1 MLANIR
7 NRFNYFRRKKAQ
19 PAQLEQLQAELL
31 AESTPNLPYLVLIVG
46 SCAIATFGLLALLIE
61 ALRKS
66 YLYKKVCSN

>member
-46 SCAIATFGLLALLIE
+46 
-61 ALRKS
+61 
-66 YLYKKVCSN
+66 